1 MAINFLDNV
10 QFNQNQLLGARLENV
25 TSDPTSASGGDI
37 IFNSTS
43 GKFKYYDGTNPFN
56 ASGWIDPSLGGVS
69 GSGTIG
75 TIPVFVTNTTT
86 LGNSPITL
94 TGNRANFLDGIRLAG
109 GNLETSVNSGTF
121 LAVNQGLL
129 DKDLQI
135 GTSGQLLSSTGT
147 QVNWID
153 APVSYTKWI
162 ADGGSA
168 TTQNVNDGD
177 TYKPDESITN
187 PGVNPEAVTKS
198 GTTITQPLALF
209 TKNMTLASPSNYNTD
224 TLLWSDN
231 DGSSVWKVQK
241 TRIDDIPVSA
251 WGAAT
256 ASINMDGNA
265 IIGLVTPTLPSMA
278 ANKAYVDSSVAGGL
292 NVKGGFNANT
302 GITAVAGTNLY
313 TNTAIAIGD
322 YYTVTVAGNFF
333 GQTSTPLTPGDS
345 VLVQTAAASGSA
357 SITDFA
363 VIQSDT
369 DLASPT
375 TVGIGNV
382 TNDAASS
389 NGRGLQVSYSSG
401 TATVSLDIKSAFPA
415 LPQAV
420 GGADNLII
428 WDGTSGN
435 QGNYVVG
442 ASKIADFGN
451 QANTFYGTTTN
462 QTTHTFN
469 HNLGSTAIIVQLWDG
484 PSKQVVYATTE
495 YTSTNQVVVT
505 TSSSASLSCAVQK
518 MN

>member
-37 IFNSTS
+37 IFNSTT

-56 ASGWIDPSLGGVS
+56 ASGWIDPALGGVS

-75 TIPVFVTNTTT
+75 TIPIFVTNTTT
-86 LGNSPITL
+86 LGDSNLTVSGTGGSATLDIGYPFLYLKTL
-94 TGNRANFLDGIRLAG
+94 TVQGDLKD
-109 GNLETSVNSGTF
+109 VNDQTGT
-121 LAVNQGLL
+121 A
-129 DKDLQI
+129 
-135 GTSGQLLSSTGT
+135 GQLLSSLGSG
-147 QVNWID
+147 NGIDWIN
-153 APVSYTKWI
+153 APVSYTGW
-162 ADGGSA
+162 D
-168 TTQNVNDGD
+168 VNDGFGNGPFTIGD
-177 TYKPDESITN
+177 GDEVSFN
-187 PGVNPEAVTKS
+187 GSGAVT
-198 GTTITQPLALF
+198 
-209 TKNMTLASPSNYNTD
+209 
-224 TLLWSDN
+224 
-231 DGSSVWKVQK
+231 
-241 TRIDDIPVSA
+241 
-251 WGAAT
+251 AT
-256 ASINMDGNA
+256 ASTVAGGAQVEFALKTNVSIVGDLTVGGGD
-265 IIGLVTPTLPSMA
+265 ITLSGTGRIQGVDTVTASTDA
-278 ANKAYVDSSVAGGL
+278 ASKAYVDSSVAGGL
-292 NVKGGFNANT
+292 TVKGGFNAST

-313 TNTAIAIGD
+313 TNTTIAVGD

-369 DLASPT
+369 DLATQT

-469 HNLGSTAIIVQLWDG
+469 HNLGTTAIIVQLWDG
-484 PSKQVVYATTE
+484 ATKQVVYATTE